1 MKLKIKKNITISK
14 FYFYWNEAL
23 MLGRKNGSK
32 TLYTVFEI
40 ENLFNDKV
48 VNHLKNSNKNLKIIN
63 IYRNPLEQIKSLKIN
78 ILLRGGVSKNGFNGA
93 LSGKSNPYNYSITSI
108 IKQYI
113 FIKNSN
119 KILHI
124 KLNELKPIN
133 LKIAKKLC
141 NYLFNKNNKNLIIF
155 LIKNSRL
162 SNYKNKYI
170 DLKRESQSFRSKN
183 IQLPFNLKFLINKH
197 NVKKLMYSF
206 EKLFYVLILKS
217 LNFKE
222 LRNKN

>member
-1 MKLKIKKNITISK
+1 M
-14 FYFYWNEAL
+14 
-23 MLGRKNGSK
+23 
-32 TLYTVFEI
+32 
-40 ENLFNDKV
+40 
-48 VNHLKNSNKNLKIIN
+48 
-63 IYRNPLEQIKSLKIN
+63 
-78 ILLRGGVSKNGFNGA
+78 
-93 LSGKSNPYNYSITSI
+93 
-108 IKQYI
+108 
-113 FIKNSN
+113 
-119 KILHI
+119 
-124 KLNELKPIN
+124 KPIN

-222 LRNKN
+222 LKQKINILLFIYNEFNFWI